1 MTDITY
7 RTLDGSRASI
17 QGDRIIDLGR
27 QLHGTVLT
35 AADADYDSARAVWN
49 AMVDH
54 RPAVIVRCQDVDD
67 IRRAVDFAHENR
79 MLVAI
84 RGGGHNIAGK
94 ASCDSGLV
102 IDLSGMKT
110 VQVEPEQRTARVAPG
125 ATLADFDREAQA
137 HGLATPLGINS
148 TTGVAGLTL
157 GGGFGWLSRRYG
169 LTVDNLISAE
179 VVTADGNLRVASD
192 TENPDL
198 FWALQGG
205 GGNFGVVSSFEFRL
219 HPVGPDVYSG
229 LVVYSLDD
237 APEVL
242 RQWRD
247 FAATAPDDLT
257 VWAILRKAPPLP
269 FLPEAVHGTNVVAFP
284 VLYSGSPE
292 EGERLADPVRHFGKP
307 LGEHLGAQPY
317 AAFQSAFDPLLTP
330 GARNYWKSHDLE
342 ALPDEAIDK
351 AVALAREL
359 PSDSCEVFMA
369 QLGGAVSRVPETAT
383 AYAGRGA
390 AFIVNVHGR
399 WDTPEEDNACVAW
412 SRHVFA
418 ELAPFATG
426 NAYVN
431 FLTED
436 ESARVPAA
444 YGPNYARLLE
454 VKRRYDPENLFRVN
468 QNIDPAQT
476 IAVA

>member
-17 QGDRIIDLGR
+17 QGDRINDLGR

-317 AAFQSAFDPLLTP
+317 AAFQSAFDPLL
-330 GARNYWKSHDLE
+330 
-342 ALPDEAIDK
+342 
-351 AVALAREL
+351 
-359 PSDSCEVFMA
+359 
-369 QLGGAVSRVPETAT
+369 
-383 AYAGRGA
+383 
-390 AFIVNVHGR
+390 
-399 WDTPEEDNACVAW
+399 
-412 SRHVFA
+412 
-418 ELAPFATG
+418 
-426 NAYVN
+426 
-431 FLTED
+431 
-436 ESARVPAA
+436 
-444 YGPNYARLLE
+444 
-454 VKRRYDPENLFRVN
+454 
-468 QNIDPAQT
+468 
-476 IAVA
+476 